1 MLLFKTKY
9 GSSVY
14 GTTNSLSDEDYI
26 QVFDEEVS
34 STDDNIQNFTVEQFQ
49 QQLDNQ
55 EISVIESYFTNP
67 LIGDNSI
74 FHYEV
79 NHSKL
84 RVASS
89 KKSSN
94 SYVKA
99 KKKITVEKDCRYIG
113 LKSLF
118 HSIRIIDFSIQL
130 ASTGRIFDF
139 GRSNGILH
147 ELLTNHMESDW
158 EAIEKTYK
166 PLYNKLHSQFKVVCP
181 K

>member
-1 MLLFKTKY
+1 
-9 GSSVY
+9 
-14 GTTNSLSDEDYI
+14 
-26 QVFDEEVS
+26 
-34 STDDNIQNFTVEQFQ
+34 
-49 QQLDNQ
+49 
-55 EISVIESYFTNP
+55 
-67 LIGDNSI
+67 
-74 FHYEV
+74 
-79 NHSKL
+79 
-84 RVASS
+84 VASS

-99 KKKITVEKDCRYIG
+99 KKKITVEKDCQYIG

-158 EAIEKTYK
+158 QTIEKIYK